1 MAPNTEEAKTT
12 SNIYSFIYC
21 EKTGKGAPKLGANR
35 MGCTTFRKS
44 MQSLQN
50 KAKLY
55 ADATLKNAITA
66 A

>member
-35 MGCTTFRKS
+35 MG
-44 MQSLQN
+44 
-50 KAKLY
+50 
-55 ADATLKNAITA
+55 
-66 A
+66 